1 MASSGKNCQQFFG
14 GAIWI
19 LDLCQDF
26 VCLIVS
32 RCRHASPF
40 LMWFHQMKSVLQIE
54 SCWYQIWIFYWT
66 KSWKRWM
73 RILLKQAKTSFFIFP
88 EKKGSWRQSST
99 HFALVVAPVWIKKLY
114 IYIFIYTTLYHHV
127 YPSCCIIDD
136 WIKTFVGIGII
147 GIRIS

>member
-1 MASSGKNCQQFFG
+1 
-14 GAIWI
+14 
-19 LDLCQDF
+19 
-26 VCLIVS
+26 
-32 RCRHASPF
+32 
-40 LMWFHQMKSVLQIE
+40 
-54 SCWYQIWIFYWT
+54 
-66 KSWKRWM
+66 M

-88 EKKGSWRQSST
+88 EKKGLWRQSST